1 MTNANVSGRHMKL
14 TLTIICILAMLIG
27 VWWVAQGTGLA
38 PIGFMANNMDWAY
51 RGAWLFV
58 GGFVVLFLVRRR

>member
-1 MTNANVSGRHMKL
+1 MKL
-14 TLTIICILAMLIG
+14 ALTIICILAMLIG

-58 GGFVVLFLVRRR
+58 IGFIVLFLVRRR